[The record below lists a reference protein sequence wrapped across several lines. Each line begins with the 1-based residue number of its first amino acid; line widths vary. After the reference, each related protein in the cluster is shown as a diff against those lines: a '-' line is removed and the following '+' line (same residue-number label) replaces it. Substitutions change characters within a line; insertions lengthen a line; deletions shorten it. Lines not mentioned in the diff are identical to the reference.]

1 MGRVW
6 AFNGCLEEK
15 GRAFVLFTGRAGLD
29 SVADRDYRRRSSYLV
44 RLKIRPA
51 VDTDGAQ
58 SIACYNDITQQQRR
72 SRDICVGYTHTKKG
86 RKWMQNSLVSP
97 TQTKKKKKT
106 NFKASSFLCH
116 VSLFLP
122 LPLSLCTARHGI
134 QFHLIKHKG
143 SW

>member
-72 SRDICVGYTHTKKG
+72 SRDICVGYTHKKKG
-86 RKWMQNSLVSP
+86 ENECKI
-97 TQTKKKKKT
+97 
-106 NFKASSFLCH
+106 H
-116 VSLFLP
+116 
-122 LPLSLCTARHGI
+122 
-134 QFHLIKHKG
+134 
-143 SW
+143 